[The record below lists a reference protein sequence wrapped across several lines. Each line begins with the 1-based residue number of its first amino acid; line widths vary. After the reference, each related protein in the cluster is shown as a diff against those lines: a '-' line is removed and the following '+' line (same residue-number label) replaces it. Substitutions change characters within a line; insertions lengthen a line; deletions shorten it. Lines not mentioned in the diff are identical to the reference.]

1 KSETAPRLPPHSG
14 TCDSPGMNTFWLC
27 FVPLFVAVDAVGVL
41 PMFLSLTDGLDAK
54 RLRTVIIQSVLTAAT
69 VAVVFVLAGPIL
81 LRFMGITVPDF
92 MLAGGLLL
100 LAISLNS
107 LLTGEKK
114 QREVDISSLGAVPI
128 GIPLITGPAVLTTC
142 ILLATTHGKVITS
155 IAVILNIA
163 IAGLIF
169 GFAEPI
175 TKRLGRT
182 GSKAVSKVASMLLAA
197 IAVMLMR
204 KGLFAMLAAA
214 Q

>member
-1 KSETAPRLPPHSG
+1 
-14 TCDSPGMNTFWLC
+14 MNTFWLC
-27 FVPLFVAVDAVGVL
+27 FVPLFVAVDAIGVL
-41 PMFLSLTDGLDAK
+41 PMFLSLTDGLDSK
-54 RLRTVIIQSVLTAAT
+54 RLRTVIIQSVLTAVT
-69 VAVVFVLAGPIL
+69 VAVVFVLAGPML

-107 LLTGEKK
+107 LLAGEKRV
-114 QREVDISSLGAVPI
+114 QEVDVASLGAVPI

-142 ILLATTHGKVITS
+142 ILLANTYGKPVTTV
-155 IAVILNIA
+155 AVVLNIA
-163 IAGLIF
+163 LAGLIF

-175 TKRLGRT
+175 TNRLGRT

-214 Q
+214 H